1 MLFVENK
8 DLAKRIKLNKMK
20 LKTIAAFSLA
30 IATLFSCKTNKNLN
44 NPTSS
49 VNIPTENEVGVKMLT
64 SEIAA
69 VKAPFKTIRFTKP
82 TFPSEKVTLTLSTT
96 EINTATIQKTID
108 QLSTK
113 GGGTI
118 VVPNGKWLTG
128 RIQLK
133 DNINFHLDNEAQLVF
148 SGEIKDFLPVV
159 FTRVEGI
166 EVISLG
172 ACIYANG
179 ATNIAITG
187 NGKLIGPQKGSIRD
201 RILTTDVIDNVINP
215 NTPVAER
222 IVDGKKQNWI
232 FPPMFISPINCKK
245 VYIEGVSLENTA
257 FWNIVPIYC
266 DNVIIR
272 GVTVNSVETAR
283 GDGIDIESSKNVLIE
298 YCNLSCGDDCFT
310 MKAGRGEDGI
320 RVNKSTENVVV
331 RYCLALEGHGG
342 ITCGSE
348 TAGMIRNLYVH
359 DCVFNNSGVGILFK
373 SRRSRGGGGENL
385 TYERIRMDLDLTA
398 IKWDML
404 GASGSVGDLADRLP
418 ARAITKLTPKYRN
431 ITIRDIIIENCTT
444 FVKVIGI
451 PESPVSNLTIE
462 NATVNC
468 SDLFLVQDLKNAVF
482 KNLSITS
489 KSNIISLLDSKNILF
504 NQIDFKTTT
513 APKLD
518 IKGELSDSII
528 VRSSKNME
536 DTKWFEK

>member
-1 MLFVENK
+1 
-8 DLAKRIKLNKMK
+8 MK
-20 LKTIAAFSLA
+20 FKKIAFLTII
-30 IATLFSCKTNKNLN
+30 IATLFSCNSKKI
-44 NPTSS
+44 PGSPATSI
-49 VNIPTENEVGVKMLT
+49 NIPKEHEVGVKML
-64 SEIAA
+64 SAEIKA
-69 VKAPFKTIRFTKP
+69 VKAPFATINFAKP
-82 TFPSEKVTLTLSTT
+82 TFPSEKVILTLSATELNTT
-96 EINTATIQKTID
+96 TIQKAID
-108 QLSTK
+108 QLSAK

-118 VVPNGKWLTG
+118 VIPNGKWSTG

-133 DNINFHLDNEAQLVF
+133 DNINFHLENEAQLIF

-159 FTRVEGI
+159 FTRIEGI
-166 EVISLG
+166 EVMSLG

-187 NGKLIGPQKGSIRD
+187 NGKLVGPQKGSIRD

-222 IVDGKKQNWI
+222 IVDGTKQNWI

-245 VYIEGVSLENTA
+245 VYIEGVSLSNTA

-272 GVTVNSVETAR
+272 GVTVNSVDTAR

-331 RYCLALEGHGG
+331 RYCLALKGHGG

-359 DCVFNNSGVGILFK
+359 DCVFKDSGVGILFK

-385 TYERIRMDLDLTA
+385 TYERIRMDLGLTA

-418 ARAITKLTPKYRN
+418 ARAINKLTPKFQN
-431 ITIRDIIIENCTT
+431 IVIKDIIIENCST
-444 FVKVIGI
+444 FIKVFGI
-451 PESPVSNLTIE
+451 PESPVNHLTIK

-468 SDLFLVQDLKNAVF
+468 TELFNANDLRNATFKNISVSAKDSTLFL
-482 KNLSITS
+482 
-489 KSNIISLLDSKNILF
+489 LDAKNIVF
-504 NQIDFKTTT
+504 DQINFKTTNP
-513 APKLD
+513 PKLD
-518 IKGELSDSII
+518 VKGTLSDSII
-528 VRSSKNME
+528 VRSSINMKN
-536 DTKWFEK
+536 TKWFR